1 MLDVYGQESIT
12 NLKMN
17 YVYDCDQGSLTRGED
32 SVLLTYLVLTSL
44 DHLLFKLKILL
55 NFCTQQASL
64 LRRSIVLSLP
74 PQLVFPVVNPPSSSS
89 KESCDS
95 CDKSRADSFL
105 RFNSLSP
112 QRGRVCRQKVDQLD
126 KNYEK
131 RASLL

>member
-1 MLDVYGQESIT
+1 MT
-12 NLKMN
+12 
-17 YVYDCDQGSLTRGED
+17 DQGSLTRGED
-32 SVLLTYLVLTSL
+32 SVQLTYLVLTSL

-55 NFCTQQASL
+55 NFFTQQAL
-64 LRRSIVLSLP
+64 LRRSTVLSLP
-74 PQLVFPVVNPPSSSS
+74 PQLVFPAVNLPSSSS

-112 QRGRVCRQKVDQLD
+112 QRGRVCRQKVDKLD

-131 RASLL
+131 RASLLVPYNRTTMPK

>member
-1 MLDVYGQESIT
+1 MT
-12 NLKMN
+12 
-17 YVYDCDQGSLTRGED
+17 DQRSLTRGED
-32 SVLLTYLVLTSL
+32 SVQLTYLVLTSL

-55 NFCTQQASL
+55 NFFTQQAL
-64 LRRSIVLSLP
+64 LRRSTVLSLP
-74 PQLVFPVVNPPSSSS
+74 PQLVFPAVNLPSSSS

-131 RASLL
+131 RASLLVPYNRTTMPK